1 MKLHVTAVK
10 SWYGEF
16 VCIFRTLYY
25 SFLFPTLPYIQNH
38 LAFDRRSAF
47 CKYL

>member
-25 SFLFPTLPYIQNH
+25 SFLPYIQNH